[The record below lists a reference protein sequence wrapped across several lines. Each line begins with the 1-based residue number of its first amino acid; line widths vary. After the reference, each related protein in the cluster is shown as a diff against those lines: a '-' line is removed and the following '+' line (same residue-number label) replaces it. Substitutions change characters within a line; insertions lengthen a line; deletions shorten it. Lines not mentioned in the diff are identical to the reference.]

1 MFGIEI
7 RFTPSEVQFIVIM
20 ADTGSANQ
28 GVMSVLCGL
37 ICINPSAVCC
47 VRRCP
52 RPTAAMPD
60 SVRLGPQDDLGLSV
74 ALRASASSS
83 GKWVSSGPQ
92 SLHHPNQHLL
102 KGQLPSGGT
111 WREWGPPPA
120 KQGCLGDLHPEST
133 PGMSIWALPS
143 RAHFRVLLDTSQLS
157 SCFAVARGT

>member
-1 MFGIEI
+1 
-7 RFTPSEVQFIVIM
+7 M
-20 ADTGSANQ
+20 A
-28 GVMSVLCGL
+28 
-37 ICINPSAVCC
+37 
-47 VRRCP
+47 
-52 RPTAAMPD
+52 D

-74 ALRASASSS
+74 ALRALASSS

-133 PGMSIWALPS
+133 PGMPIRALPS
-143 RAHFRVLLDTSQLS
+143 RATSGSFWTPHSYPVVLLWQGAHRGRVAVISGSKGLS
-157 SCFAVARGT
+157 TLECRNIPFYFHVTDMVLDAPLGCVEGG